1 MNPKQTAYTDQQGG
15 TVGLLSRLGI
25 MIGREQLVN
34 SQNQAENTDRSRFQ
48 RKEVGIRTDEQ
59 DIEEEGLHRLFP
71 YQHQYIVRT
80 MQ

>member
-15 TVGLLSRLGI
+15 TVGLLSRPGI

-34 SQNQAENTDRSRFQ
+34 SQNQAENTDRSRFH

-59 DIEEEGLHRLFP
+59 DLEEEGQHRLLP